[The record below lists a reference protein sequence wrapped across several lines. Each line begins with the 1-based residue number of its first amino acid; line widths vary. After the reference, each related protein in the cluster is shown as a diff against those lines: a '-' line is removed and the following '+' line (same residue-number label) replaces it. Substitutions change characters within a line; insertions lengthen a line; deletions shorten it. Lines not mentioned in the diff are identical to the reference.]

1 MFDASARSAKEQ
13 NRLKTL
19 GIIIYKEI
27 RRALTPGVLKTPIC
41 PTGTSDPALQ
51 NLNAAAATTSAPP
64 LPSSP
69 SVLDVDDMPS
79 LDNRLPSLVEQPRLV
94 LDSGLFGS
102 PQSRSGSPSELP
114 SLPGSPQLQN
124 DNVYFRDLIEPPD
137 IENEVLL
144 GILDDQFQNRLDD
157 DDKNNENLGLPPG
170 DGTDN
175 NDDPDQLNAQDFY
188 DMLQAG
194 LDEDLE
200 NDEDDPDNPIMPLD
214 NAAFPAFNDRIP
226 FATWLD
232 TKDLVTTFTLCPKCQ
247 KRYLPTQIA
256 SSDNPQC
263 VSEGCMGELYTNM
276 VLSTGKTQRKPVRT
290 FPYASLTSWLRR
302 MLAQDG
308 LAKLTQAW
316 RKPHDQRPGPPIS
329 KEEWA
334 RNVDG
339 TQPLEDI
346 TDGFGWRARA
356 AGVNRIIDPNTGT
369 ATDQNMVDP
378 PLRFSSL
385 PFGLSLSMNVDWFQ
399 SNKEGSYSVGAVYFI
414 INNLPRHLRF
424 LCENMCLVMVMPGPN
439 EPNNYALDQMM
450 EPLVDEI
457 LKLQQGVRMSI
468 WNSETQDFHEQVVH
482 GSLHNLIAD
491 LMARIKMGGA
501 AGVASEMNFYFPYRL
516 PSEELDNKVFWQK
529 LETAEERQAFAEFTG
544 TRFTA
549 LDRLGD
555 WHAALCS
562 PPDAMHLIHLGA
574 INWIVKQILFAPGMF
589 NKRPGAAHNPVKK
602 FNDALARVWLPYNI
616 GRLPPKLGQT
626 SKRVKAEQW
635 KTLIQVLA
643 MVLFEAWREGDDIP
657 DESIPR
663 G

>member
-1 MFDASARSAKEQ
+1 M
-13 NRLKTL
+13 
-19 GIIIYKEI
+19 
-27 RRALTPGVLKTPIC
+27 C

-79 LDNRLPSLVEQPRLV
+79 LDNRLPSLVEQPRYLSKSPD
-94 LDSGLFGS
+94 LRLPSPNQIGPGFSGLFGS

-214 NAAFPAFNDRIP
+214 NAAFPAFNEPDPICNMYISAFLQRSKHRSSSNSIKNFISSFDKSFSRDPEIGANDLARI
-226 FATWLD
+226 ARTIRTVERRLGLD
-232 TKDLVTTFTLCPKCQ
+232 TKDLVTTFTLCPNVRSATCPLKLLALTILNV
-247 KRYLPTQIA
+247 Y
-256 SSDNPQC
+256 
-263 VSEGCMGELYTNM
+263 
-276 VLSTGKTQRKPVRT
+276 RKDAWVNCT
-290 FPYASLTSWLRR
+290 LTCWLRR

-385 PFGLSLSMNVDWFQ
+385 PFGLSLSMNVDW
-399 SNKEGSYSVGAVYFI
+399 SEDVDME
-414 INNLPRHLRF
+414 LR
-424 LCENMCLVMVMPGPN
+424 N
-439 EPNNYALDQMM
+439 
-450 EPLVDEI
+450 
-457 LKLQQGVRMSI
+457 
-468 WNSETQDFHEQVVH
+468 QDFHEQVVH